1 MGGEGGDGENLARG
15 HRKVGGG
22 VMKGVGGGRLGKRAQ
37 EGGGGQ
43 GGRWG
48 GEGGDGGE
56 DLARGHRKVGE
67 DREGDGGGGW

>member
-1 MGGEGGDGENLARG
+1 MKGVGGEDWARG
-15 HRKVGGG
+15 HRKVGED
-22 VMKGVGGGRLGKRAQ
+22 R
-37 EGGGGQ
+37 EGDG
-43 GGRWG
+43 G